1 MSITFGGVFQCVWC
15 VQSSMLTIE
24 LTYRYIKCVV
34 LNQEAKCVKLRTIYK
49 LFQKILIKLHAQLY
63 NLNIQIFSYGS
74 ILTFRISGL
83 WNSQLCLSHI
93 FKCISHILA
102 FIQMYLLIFVSLTI
116 RVSQFQEFPVF
127 KFPVSSFLVGHSQF
141 CVSQFHVVTSLALL
155 NFQAISASIYAYFWT

>member
-74 ILTFRISGL
+74 ILTFRMPGL
-83 WNSQLCLSHI
+83 WNSQFCLYHI
-93 FKCISHILA
+93 FKYISHILA
-102 FIQMYLLIFVSLTI
+102 FTQMYLLIFVFLTI
-116 RVSQFQEFPVF
+116 RVSQFQKLPVLVLPVLSFPVG
-127 KFPVSSFLVGHSQF
+127 SSQF
-141 CVSQFHVVTSLALL
+141 CLSQFHVVTTQSTLL
-155 NFQAISASIYAYFWT
+155 SYLQGST